1 MTSPSKAK
9 KLKDVRRTRCIQH
22 IDSYIVFEELVRMPA
37 VHVHYITGY
46 SPPKPV
52 WGAIGTEWNWDG
64 ETINKANGF
73 LYQQESSFLVCFG
86 ILLKTLFY
94 LREITIKLQ
103 MQAIDVA
110 YAYKQVSSVVT
121 TLKKM
126 NLERSMLMQ
135 LSWANL
141 FMEST
146 LSYRS
151 QDLLAVRPIE
161 ASLMQQALKNIFESL
176 FTMSLCHMLLQSWNN
191 NLSTIPHTILH
202 LACCAFSHR
211 VCQPR

>member
-1 MTSPSKAK
+1 
-9 KLKDVRRTRCIQH
+9 
-22 IDSYIVFEELVRMPA
+22 
-37 VHVHYITGY
+37 
-46 SPPKPV
+46 
-52 WGAIGTEWNWDG
+52 
-64 ETINKANGF
+64 
-73 LYQQESSFLVCFG
+73 
-86 ILLKTLFY
+86 
-94 LREITIKLQ
+94 

-161 ASLMQQALKNIFESL
+161 ASLMQQALKNIFE
-176 FTMSLCHMLLQSWNN
+176 
-191 NLSTIPHTILH
+191 
-202 LACCAFSHR
+202 
-211 VCQPR
+211 

>member
-1 MTSPSKAK
+1 
-9 KLKDVRRTRCIQH
+9 
-22 IDSYIVFEELVRMPA
+22 
-37 VHVHYITGY
+37 
-46 SPPKPV
+46 
-52 WGAIGTEWNWDG
+52 
-64 ETINKANGF
+64 
-73 LYQQESSFLVCFG
+73 
-86 ILLKTLFY
+86 
-94 LREITIKLQ
+94 

-135 LSWANL
+135 LSWVNL

-161 ASLMQQALKNIFESL
+161 ASLMQQALKNIFE
-176 FTMSLCHMLLQSWNN
+176 
-191 NLSTIPHTILH
+191 
-202 LACCAFSHR
+202 
-211 VCQPR
+211 